1 MKILKHFFQ
10 LSLLCVVLHTYSKA
24 SVIENGFKALEIHDY
39 FKAKA
44 CFYKALKKEPA
55 AAAFGLATIYA
66 RNNNP
71 FFNLDSAFRYC
82 AISFQN
88 FDQLAVKKLLLF
100 DKYNF
105 TKVTLTNLRQDISTK
120 QFQLIRKSPNTNDFF
135 QFINQHPW
143 ASELSVAHQ
152 VIDSLDF
159 QNAAKKNTSISYQEY
174 LKLHENGIYKNQAK
188 QNYNLREFEEYTNSA
203 TIEGFTNF
211 LKNCPNNP
219 YFTEAEDKLY
229 AKITKSQ
236 SLQAYDSLVRM
247 YPENRNSASA
257 WKKLYQLY
265 MVTYSSNRLQEFKD
279 TYPNYPYFD
288 ELETAINRS
297 KIKLFPFQQS
307 NLFGFMD
314 MNGAVV
320 IPAIYESLNFFK
332 EDLALASKDGK
343 YGYIDRNNKVVLP
356 FIFSN
361 GSDFEK
367 GRALVEKNGLV
378 GYIDRTGKEIFPIEY
393 KDLGSESNG
402 LIYARK
408 DSLYGYYS
416 KSNHLVIP
424 EQFEEAFDFINGFAK
439 VQVAG
444 KQGLIN
450 ERGGWVIP
458 AVFESLNPFNDSI
471 FVYQSGDLFGLITNK
486 GIKKSEAIFQGI
498 GALSNDRALIV
509 QNNLIGYLDSI
520 GNVSILP
527 KYDVI
532 TNYKNRCK
540 FNGEY
545 AIVRLKGKFGVIM
558 KSGTVKIPIVYN
570 DMGEMSNYIAVSKGK
585 NWTFIDVNN
594 REILKPI
601 YTKAE
606 SFVNGYAKVEK
617 GNIQSSINLKGEENT
632 PFAFSEMSRFNKSLF
647 IGTINS
653 KKGIFSSNGKEIVPA
668 IYDQIREIDSE
679 ICALINNQSV
689 HYFYLPEMKLIQVNL
704 VSE

>member
-10 LSLLCVVLHTYSKA
+10 LSLLCVLLHTYSKA
-24 SVIENGFKALEIHDY
+24 SVIENGLKALEIHDY
-39 FKAKA
+39 FRAKA
-44 CFYKALKKEPA
+44 CFYKALKKEPS

-88 FDQLAVKKLLLF
+88 FDQLTTKKLILF
-100 DKYNF
+100 EKYHF
-105 TKVTLTNLRQDISTK
+105 TKVSLTNLRQDISSK
-120 QFQLIRKSPNTNDFF
+120 QFLLIRKSSSTKDFF

-143 ASELSVAHQ
+143 ASEIPVAYK
-152 VIDSLDF
+152 VIDSLDYDS
-159 QNAAKKNTSISYQEY
+159 ALKKNTSVSFQEY
-174 LKLHENGIYKNQAK
+174 LKLHENGSYKIQAMQK
-188 QNYNLREFEEYTNSA
+188 FNVREFEEQTKEA
-203 TIEGFTNF
+203 TVEGYSNF
-211 LKNCPNNP
+211 LKNAPNNP
-219 YFTEAEDKLY
+219 FISEAEDQLY

-265 MVTYSSNRLQEFKD
+265 MATYSETRLEEFKN

-297 KIKLFPFQQS
+297 KIKLFPFQQK

-314 MNGAVV
+314 MNGTII

-343 YGYIDRNNKVVLP
+343 YGYIDRNNKIVLP
-356 FIFSN
+356 FIFTS

-367 GRALVEKNGLV
+367 SRAMVEKNGLF
-378 GYIDRTGKEIFPIEY
+378 GYVDRTGKEIFPIKY

-408 DSLYGYYS
+408 DSMYGYYS
-416 KSNHLVIP
+416 RSHRLLIP

-450 ERGGWVIP
+450 ERGEWVIP
-458 AVFESLNPFNDSI
+458 ALYESLIPFNDSI
-471 FVYQSGDLFGLITNK
+471 FVYETAELFGLITNK
-486 GIKKSEAIFQGI
+486 GIKRSEAIYQGI
-498 GALSNDRALIV
+498 GVLMNDRAVVV
-509 QNNLIGYLDSI
+509 QNNLIGFLDSI
-520 GNVSILP
+520 GNISILP

-558 KSGTVKIPIVYN
+558 KSGTVKIPIIYS

-585 NWTFIDVNN
+585 NWTFIDFNN

-601 YTKAE
+601 YSKAE
-606 SFVNGYAKVEK
+606 SFVNGFAKVEK
-617 GNIQSSINLKGEENT
+617 GNIQASINLKGEENI
-632 PFAFSEMSRFNKSLF
+632 PFSFSEIRKINNSLF
-647 IGTINS
+647 IGSING
-653 KKGIFSSNGKEIVPA
+653 KKGLFSSSGKEIVSA
-668 IYDQIREIDSE
+668 NYDQIRELDAE
-679 ICALINNQSV
+679 NFVLVNNQSV